1 MYTGQKTLGNFTQM
15 LSVFRQTAS
24 QQSDQALKGEAK
36 EVYLNS
42 LDLREGDYESGEE
55 GKGMRNS

>member
-1 MYTGQKTLGNFTQM
+1 M